1 MDPEYRRQ
9 NRDRRRREL
18 KLRTWI
24 FGGLFLAGAVGYF
37 VFLNS
42 PDPDR
47 VVRAQLAEGLSLTD
61 GARTAVAAFIEE
73 HRAYPADNEAASLG
87 PPDSINSSYVSSVTV
102 DNGWIVV
109 RFGHG
114 ADRRIQG
121 KALTLIPDVV
131 EGKGVAWGC
140 SAAEIEKRDL
150 PARCR

>member
-1 MDPEYRRQ
+1 MFLVGAVAYV
-9 NRDRRRREL
+9 
-18 KLRTWI
+18 
-24 FGGLFLAGAVGYF
+24 LFLNA
-37 VFLNS
+37 
-42 PDPDR
+42 PDPNR
-47 VVRAQLAEGLSLTD
+47 VVRAQLAEGLNLTD
-61 GARTAVAAFIEE
+61 GARLAVAAFIEE

-87 PPDSINSSYVSSVTV
+87 PPDSIRGSYVSSVTV

-140 SAAEIEKRDL
+140 SAAEIDRRDL
-150 PARCR
+150 PADCR